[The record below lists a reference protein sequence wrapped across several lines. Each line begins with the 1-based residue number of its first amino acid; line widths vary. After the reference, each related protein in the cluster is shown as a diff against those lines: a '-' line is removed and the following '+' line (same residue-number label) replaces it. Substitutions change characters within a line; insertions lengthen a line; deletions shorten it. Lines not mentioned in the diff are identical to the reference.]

1 MNFSKSL
8 LIPENNTQ
16 QYREGFFAKIIL
28 LPKVA
33 LELFVIIRGDGSA
46 TRFYAL
52 FFASLI
58 EIVLRLSSHCG
69 TLTVSLMGI
78 REIKIMKGRKWMC

>member
-1 MNFSKSL
+1 M
-8 LIPENNTQ
+8 
-16 QYREGFFAKIIL
+16 
-28 LPKVA
+28 
-33 LELFVIIRGDGSA
+33 
-46 TRFYAL
+46 RFYAL

-58 EIVLRLSSHCG
+58 EIVLRLPSHCG

>member
-8 LIPENNTQ
+8 SIPENNTQ

-33 LELFVIIRGDGSA
+33 LELFVIIRGGWEC
-46 TRFYAL
+46 YAL
-52 FFASLI
+52 LCSFLCFFN
-58 EIVLRLSSHCG
+58 
-69 TLTVSLMGI
+69 
-78 REIKIMKGRKWMC
+78 